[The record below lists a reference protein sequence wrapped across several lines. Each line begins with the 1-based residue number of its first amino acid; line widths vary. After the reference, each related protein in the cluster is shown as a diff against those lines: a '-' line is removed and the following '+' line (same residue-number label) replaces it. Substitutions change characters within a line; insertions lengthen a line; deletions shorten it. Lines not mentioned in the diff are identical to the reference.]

1 MITFVKKNKIFIF
14 IAIIFIIILVFGHH
28 GWRYKQIKLIAGGV
42 LFQNEEFKQQDKEI
56 INTTDYEKYFR
67 PSKLPI
73 LNTSSEVEVLLN
85 EYGGSDKKIVI
96 PDNYLITPNN
106 TIINYFS
113 VLREAA
119 NVEMDKGA
127 GCGTIGRWRE
137 PYRIAY
143 EFFTKEYKEKVSY
156 KAYEKSFLN
165 ILHINLIKFRIV
177 NNTENEMK
185 YFFEIETIQGS
196 KENVANFVYYYGFIK
211 LSNEDGVFKIKD
223 ISISP
228 EEYLCAPYH
237 GWSYDGKSKVEI
249 EYGGWCKLVKEIY
262 EVSTEGYV
270 KNIYFKGTDNKD
282 YRIEFYILTNDYDI
296 EVSQYVKEN
305 GKWKSIKLDPDKCLK
320 EG

>member
-1 MITFVKKNKIFIF
+1 MFIVINKKRIIIFVLIFIC
-14 IAIIFIIILVFGHH
+14 ILGTVF
-28 GWRYKQIKLIAGGV
+28 YKFSREDNTLVAGGV
-42 LFQNEEFKQQDKEI
+42 LFRGEKVKYYEEEV
-56 INTTDYEKYFR
+56 INMSDYEKYFR
-67 PSKLPI
+67 PSNIPI
-73 LNTSSEVEVLLN
+73 LNTSSEAEELLN
-85 EYGGSDKKIVI
+85 QYSGNSKKVVI
-96 PDNYLITPNN
+96 PDNYLITPNK

-119 NVEMDKGA
+119 NVERDKGA

-143 EFFTKEYKEKVSY
+143 EFFTKEYKERVNF
-156 KAYEKSFLN
+156 KAYENSFLN
-165 ILHINLIKFRIV
+165 LLHINLIKFRII

-196 KENVANFVYYYGFIK
+196 KENIANFVYYYGFIN
-211 LSNEDGVFKIKD
+211 LSNENGVYKIKD
-223 ISISP
+223 ITISP

-249 EYGGWCKLVKEIY
+249 EYGDWCKLIKELY
-262 EVSTEGYV
+262 EVNTEGYV

-296 EVSQYVKEN
+296 EVAQYIKED
-305 GKWKSIKLDPDKCLK
+305 GKWKSIKLDPNKCLN
-320 EG
+320 EE